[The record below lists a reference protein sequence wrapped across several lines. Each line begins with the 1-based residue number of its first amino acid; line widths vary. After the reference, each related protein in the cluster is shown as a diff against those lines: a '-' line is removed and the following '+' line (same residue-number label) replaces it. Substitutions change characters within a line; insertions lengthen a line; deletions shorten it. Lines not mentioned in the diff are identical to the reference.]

1 MVPARLISLA
11 TCHKGTI
18 QVGNT
23 RIRAGFRVA
32 AGIAA
37 LALPLAVAGNALA
50 SAPGDNG
57 DVKIHNIATGT
68 DEEANNPHVCKFYL
82 DAFNFDGLQKVHWE
96 IDVWAGT
103 DGDAAKG
110 ALAKEGDI
118 TLKADGSGQT
128 SPVTLPDGHYKL
140 FWTFDG
146 ENGAAK
152 HKVFWVDC
160 ADDGDTGGLIGG
172 TVGGTVGGTIGGDSS
187 GGSTGGSTSA
197 TPTSAAPATASTSS
211 APKAASTTS
220 PGAPATSPDM
230 SPTSSLAH
238 TGADGSALIFAG
250 IGAAV
255 LAGGGYGLRR
265 YASTRSKA

>member
-1 MVPARLISLA
+1 MVPARPISLA

-23 RIRAGFRVA
+23 RIRAGFRAA

-57 DVKIHNIATGT
+57 DVKIHNIVTDA
-68 DEEANNPHVCKFYL
+68 DEEANNPHVCQFYL

-103 DGDAAKG
+103 DSDADKG
-110 ALAKEGDI
+110 APAKDGDI
-118 TLKADGSGQT
+118 TLKADGRGQT

-172 TVGGTVGGTIGGDSS
+172 TVGGTI
-187 GGSTGGSTSA
+187 GGSTGGTSTSSPTS
-197 TPTSAAPATASTSS
+197 TPASAAPATASTTS
-211 APKAASTTS
+211 AAAAASTTS
-220 PGAPATSPDM
+220 PGATATSPAM